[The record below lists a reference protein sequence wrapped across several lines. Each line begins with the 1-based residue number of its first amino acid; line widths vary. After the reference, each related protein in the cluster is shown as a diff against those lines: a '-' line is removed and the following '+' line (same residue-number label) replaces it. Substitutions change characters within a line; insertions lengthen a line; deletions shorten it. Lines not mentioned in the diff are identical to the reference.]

1 MARVYP
7 GSLKAE
13 RAELYVHDVV
23 YVIVE
28 ALSTYVGQRVLEL
41 HPDGELR
48 YEHYIASDAGWVHP

>member
-1 MARVYP
+1 MAMVYP

-28 ALSTYVGQRVLEL
+28 ALSTNSGQRVLEL

-48 YEHYIASDAGWVHP
+48 QRQYIASKAGWVHP